1 MTDTIRVGAN
11 IQYNT
16 SVKGKVSY
24 HRSAGREVVWY
35 IVYKLCGYATRM
47 SPLQYIN
54 TLGGA
59 DNSWTTHGQRELVG
73 PKVSSVVSGRN
84 KFS

>member
-35 IVYKLCGYATRM
+35 IVYKLRGYLTRM
-47 SPLQYIN
+47 SPIQYIN
-54 TLGGA
+54 TRGA
-59 DNSWTTHGQRELVG
+59 DNSWTKGISWSKGQLCLLRAQ
-73 PKVSSVVSGRN
+73 
-84 KFS
+84 